1 MVTLD
6 TLLIACSISGA
17 AGVVF
22 TLCVVLLI
30 GIFFNTRSKE
40 DEGQFAIPLSSLVG
54 GPPGGGG
61 GGMHLVDA
69 YRAAQAAHAAGQT
82 TPPEDKKKDDDKV
95 LSGTYL

>member
-22 TLCVVLLI
+22 TLCVGLLV
-30 GIFFNTRSKE
+30 GIFFNTKSKE
-40 DEGQFAIPLSSLVG
+40 EDGQFAIPLSSIMG

-61 GGMHLVDA
+61 GMHIIDA
-69 YRAAQAAHAAGQT
+69 YRAAQAAHAAGQAP
-82 TPPEDKKKDDDKV
+82 PPEEKKKTDDDKV